1 MDNFF
6 TILDLLYK
14 TNKKYPDLTFCQLI
28 NWLFLDK
35 LDMSVLADKELINRL
50 EEVLKDE

>member
-14 TNKKYPDLTFCQLI
+14 TNKKYPDLTFFQLI

-35 LDMSVLADKELINRL
+35 LDMSALADKELINRL